1 MQINVENFK
10 TVLNK
15 ATLNKTID
23 SVQLNFGGGKIESKM
38 INEGNDAI
46 VFLNVDNNVLSTND
60 ETTFNFREPTQNLLP
75 FLNIIDSEFVD
86 VDIQREKVV
95 LKDGRQKANVH
106 FSSPA
111 AIRTFGS
118 SPRELDFFLSIQLDD
133 NFIEIYKK
141 LKKVGNRFGKVYF
154 SVEDNRFFIETTD
167 KTNQFSNGL
176 KFELTEIEKDNLSM
190 FFDFKN
196 FVNVLEVINGDAADF
211 TLNFAWIEE
220 QEKGALIAK
229 KNDDSEIY
237 FLMSR
242 QE

>member
-10 TVLNK
+10 TVLKK
-15 ATLNKTID
+15 ATLNNTID
-23 SVQLNFGGGKIESKM
+23 SVQLNFGDGKIKSRM

-46 VFLNVDNNVLSTND
+46 IFLDIDNNVLSTND
-60 ETTFNFREPTQNLLP
+60 ETTFNFREPAQNLLP

-95 LKDGRQKANVH
+95 LKDGRQKANIHV
-106 FSSPA
+106 SSPA

-118 SPRELDFFLSIQLDD
+118 NPRQLDFFTEIPLNED
-133 NFIEIYKK
+133 FITIYKK
-141 LKKVGNRFGKVYF
+141 IKKVGNRFGKIYF
-154 SVEDNRFFIETTD
+154 SVENNKFYIETTD

-176 KFELTEIEKDNLSM
+176 KFELLDIQKEDLSM

-196 FVNVLEVINGDAADF
+196 FVNVMEVINGDASDF
-211 TLNFAWIEE
+211 LLNFAWVEA
-220 QEKGALIAK
+220 QEKGALVAK
-229 KNDDSEIY
+229 KNDESEIY

-242 QE
+242 EE